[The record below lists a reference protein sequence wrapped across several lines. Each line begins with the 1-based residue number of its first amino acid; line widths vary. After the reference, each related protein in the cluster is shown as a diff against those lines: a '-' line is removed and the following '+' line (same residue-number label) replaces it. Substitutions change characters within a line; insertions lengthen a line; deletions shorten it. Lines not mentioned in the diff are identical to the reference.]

1 MLISSLGSKIIG
13 MTGAPLDQFLAW
25 LQSILRWEFLPLT
38 VIVILIGPWSV
49 ANLLEKDKPWPRDL
63 LGPPPFDEALH
74 RRLWEGLPDIEELV
88 ARARVN
94 WPSEWRENTQEGREH
109 WQESEKRRVKNAHRM
124 GLVFLASLF
133 VVIAQ
138 TLLSNLFQ

>member
-1 MLISSLGSKIIG
+1 MLLSFFSSQFIG
-13 MTGAPLDQFLAW
+13 MTSAPLDHLLAW

-38 VIVILIGPWSV
+38 VVVILIGPWSV
-49 ANLLEKDKPWPRDL
+49 ANLLAKGKPWPRDL

-74 RRLWEGLPDIEELV
+74 RSLWEGLPDIEELV

-94 WPSEWRENTQEGREH
+94 CPSKWREGTQEGREA
-109 WQESEKRRVKNAHRM
+109 WKESEKRRVKEAHRM
-124 GLVFLASLF
+124 GLVFLASLL

-138 TLLSNLFQ
+138 TLLSKLLQ